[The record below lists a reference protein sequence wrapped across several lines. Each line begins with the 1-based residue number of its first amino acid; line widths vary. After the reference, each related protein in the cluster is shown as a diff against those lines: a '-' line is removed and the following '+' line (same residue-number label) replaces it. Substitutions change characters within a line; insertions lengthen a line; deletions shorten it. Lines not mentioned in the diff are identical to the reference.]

1 MLNKPKLLFIYSM
14 MILISVSSIY
24 LNYKRHISYQQ
35 QIFINSDINARDW
48 TRRSLN
54 FINSIDPNYP
64 SLNVFAMPLKSIKA
78 EYLIAKD
85 SIKKGIELHEK
96 GAADNPYLMF
106 SESRLASIYQKLGL
120 KDKFEFYTRK
130 AYKGLPNNALHF
142 VMMTRLLMEQNK
154 IDSVFSNFNSVD
166 YEVKI
171 REPQVWVISLAA
183 IVNDTSLIREY
194 SGKKIAKEAL
204 EKFSY
209 SEQVRIMHDYILYGK
224 ENMALASNLEKEGI
238 KMFEDGNKI
247 KGIDKIKSAIDLHP
261 NIRQY
266 YDNYIIANYEVE
278 NYKAIDQIAQI
289 YIESFQ
295 ETSPNILYMLAKSTY
310 ISSDEE
316 RDNAC
321 QILKDLNSN
330 NLYSFNLSEFDMC
343 F

>member
-194 SGKKIAKEAL
+194 DGKKIAKEAL

-224 ENMALASNLEKEGI
+224 ENMALASDLEKEGI

-278 NYKAIDQIAQI
+278 NYKAIDQIAQS

-310 ISSDEE
+310 ISNDEE

-330 NLYSFNLSEFDMC
+330 NLYSFNISEFDMC

>member
-1 MLNKPKLLFIYSM
+1 MLNKPKLLFIYSI
-14 MILISVSSIY
+14 MILISVSAMY

-35 QIFINSDINARDW
+35 QILINSDINARDW

-64 SLNVFAMPLKSIKA
+64 SLNVFAMPMKSIKA

-96 GAADNPYLMF
+96 GADDNPYLMF

-194 SGKKIAKEAL
+194 DGKKIAKEAL

-224 ENMALASNLEKEGI
+224 ENMALASDLEKEGI

-278 NYKAIDQIAQI
+278 NYKAIDQIAQN
-289 YIESFQ
+289 YIGSFQ
-295 ETSPNILYMLAKSTY
+295 ETSPNILYMLARSTY
-310 ISSDEE
+310 ISNDKE

-321 QILKDLNSN
+321 QILNDLNSN
-330 NLYSFNLSEFDMC
+330 NLYSF
-343 F
+343 